1 MPDDPRLLVGSSTS
15 DDAGVYLL
23 NKTTALIQTVDFF
36 TPMVDDPFAFGQI
49 AAANA
54 LSDVYAMG
62 GQPLLCMNLLC
73 CPAEQMDASV
83 FRRVLEGGLDKI
95 KEAGALLVGG
105 HSVEDQELKYGLS
118 VTGTVAPEHLLTNA
132 GAQAGDVLLLTKPL
146 GCGILATAL
155 KGGLLP
161 QSAEEAMVTAMAIL
175 NQAPLMVLTQEGF
188 AALRPQVHACT
199 DITGFGLL
207 GHAHEMAAAS
217 GVSLHI
223 SAKSLPLLPEALDMA
238 AMGMI
243 PAGAY
248 RNQEHYRSFVHSSL
262 PKDALEEM
270 LGFDPQ
276 TSGGLLFSLSQTAA
290 DAMQAGLRGLGY
302 SLPVQIV
309 GLVEEGPASI
319 IYLS

>member
-23 NKTTALIQTVDFF
+23 NETTALIQTVDFF

-105 HSVEDQELKYGLS
+105 HSVEDQELKYGLA
-118 VTGTVAPEHLLTNA
+118 VTGAVAPEHLLTNA
-132 GAQAGDVLLLTKPL
+132 GAQVGDVLLLTKPL

-161 QSAEEAMVTAMAIL
+161 QSAEETMVTAMATL
-175 NQAPLMVLTQEGF
+175 NRAPLAVLAQEGF

-199 DITGFGLL
+199 DITGFGLF
-207 GHAHEMAAAS
+207 GHAHEMAVAS
-217 GVSLHI
+217 GVSLHVW
-223 SAKSLPLLPEALDMA
+223 ARSLPLLPETLDMA
-238 AMGMI
+238 SMGMI

-248 RNQEHYRSFVHSSL
+248 RNQEHYRSSAHSSL
-262 PKDALEEM
+262 PEDAVEEM

-276 TSGGLLFSLSQTAA
+276 TSGGLLFSLSEQAA
-290 DAMQAGLRGLGY
+290 QALIVGLGELGY
-302 SLPVQIV
+302 PLPVQII
-309 GLVEEGPASI
+309 GRVEEGPAGAIFIS
-319 IYLS
+319 